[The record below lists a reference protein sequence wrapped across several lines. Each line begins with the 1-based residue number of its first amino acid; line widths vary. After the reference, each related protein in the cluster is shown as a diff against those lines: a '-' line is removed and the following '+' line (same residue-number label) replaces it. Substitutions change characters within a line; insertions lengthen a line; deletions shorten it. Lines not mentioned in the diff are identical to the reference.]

1 MRCEWGSSVE
11 SMTATAST
19 EHEQLLAT
27 MTGAMVATVEPF
39 AGSARLRPDGR
50 PRPELRGELRRIDNA
65 RNLITCVVALVAPIM
80 VIALV
85 AIVGTWWAIAV
96 AVPVIATLQLRMYI
110 IHHEAAHRLLF
121 TNRRTNDIIGIN
133 IMGWLPLGTGNHGYR
148 RVHTA
153 HHRDEFGPNE
163 PDFLLYSFYP
173 ITASSFARKLRR
185 DGLGVSAWRIIKP
198 RLRGLFAAGQ
208 RIAGLRFLGMQALVF
223 TGFAAGGVPWLY
235 LWLWVLPYVTWYQVI
250 NRLRSVAEHGG
261 LTRSVDRRHTTHIVK
276 PSLLVR
282 IFLAPLNVAYHLP
295 HHVDSGVPF
304 RNLPRLQQILI
315 EDGYV
320 PDHIVWPSYM
330 ALWKAA
336 ASRQR

>member
-1 MRCEWGSSVE
+1 
-11 SMTATAST
+11 MTATAAA
-19 EHEQLLAT
+19 EHDQLVAT
-27 MTGAMVATVEPF
+27 MTGAMVQTVEPF
-39 AGSARLRPDGR
+39 TGSARLRPDGR
-50 PRPELRGELRRIDNA
+50 PRPELRAELRRIDNA
-65 RNLITCVVALVAPIM
+65 KNVMTCVVALAAP
-80 VIALV
+80 V
-85 AIVGTWWAIAV
+85 AIIAAVAALGTWWAVAL

-121 TNRRTNDIIGIN
+121 SNRRLNDIVGIN

-148 RVHTA
+148 RAHTA

-173 ITASSFARKLRR
+173 ITRSSFVRKLRR

-198 RLRGLFAAGQ
+198 RLQGLFSAGQ
-208 RIAGLRFLGMQALVF
+208 RMPGIRLLAMQVVVFSIFLAS
-223 TGFAAGGVPWLY
+223 GVPWLY

-261 LTRSVDRRHTTHIVK
+261 LTRSDDRRETTHIVA

-282 IFLAPLNVAYHLP
+282 AFLAPLNVAYHLP

-320 PDHIVWPSYM
+320 PDHIVWPSYL

-336 ASRQR
+336 ASRQG